1 VSYALEFLCLTVAK
15 IMVLDRLVKFAIGA
29 LEHAR
34 RSAEVSSWRKRVVI
48 LRRLLMACVVMGNV
62 AGLCGNIAAAVF
74 AVQSAHFF
82 TATAAAVVA
91 NSTAL
96 LDCSGVSGCT
106 AIPGFRDFEL
116 AFEKAS
122 SARQVASVQQLCE
135 VAVLFMIVLAFSSVS
150 YFSLRTF
157 KSAMSNPLE
166 NRVEEAGTRLWRRIF
181 STTVFVFVSFL
192 LRSAFSVMNA
202 VSNMLQNNGAPTCP
216 DAIQCSAACFNMWQL
231 IQEWLQ
237 FTPEFQQTVVVLSS
251 PLALLV
257 ALWGMTNSEMLRL
270 MQAVEL
276 VTTTNLIA
284 RFRAKTRVAKH
295 SPHA

>member
-1 VSYALEFLCLTVAK
+1 
-15 IMVLDRLVKFAIGA
+15 M
-29 LEHAR
+29 
-34 RSAEVSSWRKRVVI
+34 
-48 LRRLLMACVVMGNV
+48 
-62 AGLCGNIAAAVF
+62 
-74 AVQSAHFF
+74 
-82 TATAAAVVA
+82 
-91 NSTAL
+91 
-96 LDCSGVSGCT
+96 
-106 AIPGFRDFEL
+106 
-116 AFEKAS
+116 
-122 SARQVASVQQLCE
+122 
-135 VAVLFMIVLAFSSVS
+135 LFIIVLAFSSVG

-157 KSAMSNPLE
+157 KSAVRSSSTNK
-166 NRVEEAGTRLWRRIF
+166 VEAAGKRLWRRIF

-216 DAIQCSAACFNMWQL
+216 DAIQCNAACFNMWQL

-276 VTTTNLIA
+276 VATTNLV
-284 RFRAKTRVAKH
+284 TRVRGKRVKVTPTLTRATVT
-295 SPHA
+295 PNAFTPLPV